1 MRILFTIVAAFG
13 LTLGLTHAKETKTA
27 EKTAKTAECAKT
39 ACSADKVTF
48 AVAGMT
54 CGGCEG
60 KLSKMF
66 TSVEGVTVDKVCS
79 KSGKACLKY
88 DSEKV
93 SKKDLM
99 AVVKKSGFKLKGEQ
113 VTLPVSGMT
122 CGGCSGKVSKALAS
136 LEGVS
141 TSAVCHKSNKA
152 VVTFDP
158 SKTCATSVTKAINKT
173 GFKVAKAEPVAVAK

>member
-13 LTLGLTHAKETKTA
+13 LTLGLTSAKETTKTT
-27 EKTAKTAECAKT
+27 ETAKTAECAKT

-48 AVAGMT
+48 AVDGLT
-54 CGGCEG
+54 CGGCEN
-60 KLSKMF
+60 KLSKAF
-66 TSVEGVTVDKVCS
+66 ASTEGVTVEKVCS

-93 SKKDLM
+93 SKEDLM
-99 AVVKKSGFKLKGEQ
+99 AVVAKSGFKLKGEQ
-113 VTLPVSGMT
+113 VTLPVNGMT
-122 CGGCSGKVSKALAS
+122 CGGCSSKVSKALAS

-141 TSAVCHKSNKA
+141 DSSVCHKSNKA

-158 SKTCATSVTKAINKT
+158 SKTCATSVTKAINNT

>member
-13 LTLGLTHAKETKTA
+13 LTLGLTQAKETTKPA
-27 EKTAKTAECAKT
+27 TAKAECPT
-39 ACSADKVTF
+39 SACSAEKVTF
-48 AVAGMT
+48 AVDGLT
-54 CGGCEG
+54 CGGCEN

-66 TSVEGVTVDKVCS
+66 TSVDGVTVDKVCS

-88 DSEKV
+88 DSKKV

-99 AVVKKSGFKLKGEQ
+99 AVVAKSGFKLKGEQ
-113 VTLPVSGMT
+113 VTLPVNGMT

-136 LEGVS
+136 LKGVS
-141 TSAVCHKSNKA
+141 NSSVCHKSNKA

-158 SKTCATSVTKAINKT
+158 SKTCATSVTKAINNT